1 MRYTYGLVCWDV
13 LLMLDRMNRA
23 LRIYER
29 VNDESVKREM
39 DVLFANCYD
48 YLVNRGVPI
57 YYDEKPKLWLLRLH

>member
-1 MRYTYGLVCWDV
+1 MKYSYFVVGWDV

-23 LRIYER
+23 RRVYEQTS
-29 VNDESVKREM
+29 DEKVRQEM

-57 YYDEKPKLWLLRLH
+57 YFDEKPGLWLLRLH